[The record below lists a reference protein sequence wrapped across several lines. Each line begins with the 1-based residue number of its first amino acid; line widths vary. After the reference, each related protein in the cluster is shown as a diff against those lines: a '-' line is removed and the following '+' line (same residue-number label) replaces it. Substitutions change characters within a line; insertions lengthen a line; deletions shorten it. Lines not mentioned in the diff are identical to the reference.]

1 MIRILSALLAAC
13 CALCLGLGCAES
25 TSPSSG
31 DGAGVDPRDRPLSMA
46 IIHFGPVD
54 FDDPQQLAELARAD
68 VLILSAEHFWK
79 RTADPQAVAKLKAFN
94 PQLKVLGYV
103 NVKHVRTDWAAPEM
117 PPEWRAYYPYD
128 LYDAT
133 LGYWSWTT
141 EGDTLLDFPSCVV
154 INITNPACRR
164 AMLDNYASHHRNSNN
179 KLDGV
184 YWDYFSPTLWI
195 HPDVQVDMHGEPDLD
210 GDGIS
215 HFEDA
220 DELAAWQAAQVD
232 LVQGLRWR
240 LGQDFIQVFNG
251 TRAALDS
258 SFAALGDGMF
268 YELFPTL
275 PFHGGPQMELA
286 LDPAQYNNLFAAR
299 NWPRR
304 RNGGPWL
311 ILSHRNEIAF
321 LDDQNQLYRMKFAE
335 FNRVVALLTGCT
347 AVYHREE
354 QYLASWPEVELDLG
368 NPLGGVT
375 REDRVLTR
383 EFERGRVTLTF
394 TNGEWPLPFDF
405 EIVQDRQVV
414 QALHFPAHVP

>member
-1 MIRILSALLAAC
+1 
-13 CALCLGLGCAES
+13 
-25 TSPSSG
+25 
-31 DGAGVDPRDRPLSMA
+31 
-46 IIHFGPVD
+46 
-54 FDDPQQLAELARAD
+54 
-68 VLILSAEHFWK
+68 
-79 RTADPQAVAKLKAFN
+79 VAKLKALN
-94 PQLKVLGYV
+94 PDLKVLGYV
-103 NVKHVRTDWAAPEM
+103 KAKHVRVEWGDPEL
-117 PPEWRAYYPYD
+117 PPEQRAYYPYD

-133 LGYWSWTT
+133 RRYWSWTT
-141 EGDTLLDFPSCVV
+141 EGDTLMDFRNAVV
-154 INITNPACRR
+154 LNITDPGCQR
-164 AMLDNYASHHRNSNN
+164 AMLDIYAAHHHSSPN

-195 HPDVQVDMHGEPDLD
+195 APDVQDDVHGEPDLD

-220 DELAAWQAAQVD
+220 DEQEAWQAAQVS

-240 LGQDFIQVFNG
+240 LGQDFIQIFNG

-268 YELFPTL
+268 YEWFPTL

-286 LDPAQYNNLFAAR
+286 LDPDQYNNLFAAR

-311 ILSHRNEIAF
+311 ILSHKGEMSF
-321 LDDQNQLYRMKFAE
+321 MDDQHLLYHMKFAE

-368 NPLGGVT
+368 LPLGGVT
-375 REDRVLTR
+375 RNDRVLSR
-383 EFERGRVTLTF
+383 EFERGLVSLTL

-405 EIVQDRQVV
+405 EIIQDREVMQS
-414 QALHFPAHVP
+414 LHFPAHVP